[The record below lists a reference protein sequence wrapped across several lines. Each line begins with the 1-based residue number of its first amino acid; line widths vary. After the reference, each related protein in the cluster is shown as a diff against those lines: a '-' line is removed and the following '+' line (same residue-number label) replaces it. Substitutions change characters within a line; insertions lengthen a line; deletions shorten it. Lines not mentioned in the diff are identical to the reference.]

1 MFSQEIFPPRFK
13 GRKLFPF
20 EKTFNNMYLQKRIS
34 KKKHEISKDRKKKIQ
49 GSWRKRNLSRPSISP
64 KNNHDVSISC
74 LFLNVFLGF
83 PLNIILLEDICLVDL
98 ILGCY
103 LIFADVLI
111 LHQFMSKT
119 GTIIEREVTGL
130 CARQHKRMEKLIKM
144 AQKAGLMPHEQD
156 IYWDRKQERPW
167 ERLNSY
173 WDEKTIDTQWLEN
186 EKRSKARSFKS

>member
-1 MFSQEIFPPRFK
+1 MLRHLIARKSAIILGPKWLSSSPSGPCRFFSPSCLRTIREIQITETEKAIVIEGVEQPS
-13 GRKLFPF
+13 GREPYLVQVPTPAHGCSDKCHPLCKLEFV
-20 EKTFNNMYLQKRIS
+20 
-34 KKKHEISKDRKKKIQ
+34 HEIK
-49 GSWRKRNLSRPSISP
+49 
-64 KNNHDVSISC
+64 
-74 LFLNVFLGF
+74 
-83 PLNIILLEDICLVDL
+83 
-98 ILGCY
+98 Y
-103 LIFADVLI
+103 TDVLI